1 MGIDPCAV
9 NIHHV
14 PSVVYI
20 IGRYVP
26 GDYLAGDPL
35 AAQHGGRQRCVVE
48 ADARAVG
55 DARIGVGKVA
65 RRIGKP
71 SGFVLVVCD
80 IFNDPVVDPAHH
92 VALVLGVGGQVVRQL
107 RAFAGCVVVAVDAR
121 SDERLEFVSQ
131 RHRLVGERVQLRIP
145 LSGSVFPDG
154 ERVRAAALNERA

>member
-1 MGIDPCAV
+1 MFQAWYILSGDTYPVTILQGIPWL
-9 NIHHV
+9 
-14 PSVVYI
+14 
-20 IGRYVP
+20 RR
-26 GDYLAGDPL
+26 
-35 AAQHGGRQRCVVE
+35 HGGRQGCVVE
-48 ADARAVG
+48 ADSRAVG
-55 DARIGVGKVA
+55 DARIGIGKVA

-107 RAFAGCVVVAVDAR
+107 RALAGRVVVAVDAR